1 MYISENLQYL
11 RKSKGI
17 TQEELADKL
26 GVSRQSV
33 SKWEN
38 GETYPET
45 DKLLLLCN
53 IFNVSLDGLLK
64 EDLSNNS
71 LTQINKTDFNEI
83 EKHYKSFSFAMA
95 FGVGFIILGVAIC
108 VALASFS
115 ELYMDKKHD
124 LLAML
129 SGVSILLFVAIS
141 TFIFVFYGIKHENF
155 CKLNSYHIEETSIL
169 EDKKAFLKR
178 FSISMACLVSGV
190 LLDVIFLVLMSVLLD
205 TEIINTTNKDF
216 SMSLVVSVFFVVL
229 SFIIFG
235 FVYMGIQNEKYN
247 KLTNLNNQ
255 QSSIKKPLSERICGA
270 IMLTAVAI
278 YLIIGFV
285 FEIWHPSWI
294 VFPIGGIICA
304 IIDTI
309 FKNTSQD

>member
-26 GVSRQSV
+26 GISRQSV

-45 DKLLLLCN
+45 DKLLLLCD
-53 IFNVSLDGLLK
+53 IFNVSLDELLK
-64 EDLSNNS
+64 EDLSNN
-71 LTQINKTDFNEI
+71 LAININKNDFTEV
-83 EKHYKSFSFAMA
+83 EKHYNSFSFAMA
-95 FGVGFIILGVAIC
+95 FGVSFILLGLAIC
-108 VALASFS
+108 VALASVS
-115 ELYMDKKHD
+115 ELYTDKRQD
-124 LLAML
+124 LFAML
-129 SGVSILLFVAIS
+129 SGISMLLFVAIS
-141 TFIFVFYGIKHENF
+141 TFIFVFYGIKHDNF
-155 CKLNSYHIEETSIL
+155 CKLNSYPIDENSIQ
-169 EDKKAFLKR
+169 EDKKVFLKR
-178 FSISMACLVSGV
+178 FSIIMACLVSGV
-190 LLDVIFLVLMSVLLD
+190 LLDVIFLVLMSVLLEA
-205 TEIINTTNKDF
+205 EIIPTTNVNF
-216 SMSLVVSVFFVVL
+216 TMCLVVSVFFVIL
-229 SFIIFG
+229 SFIVFG
-235 FVYMGIQNEKYN
+235 FVYMGIQNEKYKLCSVN
-247 KLTNLNNQ
+247 KQMNNG
-255 QSSIKKPLSERICGA
+255 KKPLSERICGA

-285 FEIWHPSWI
+285 FEIWHPSWV

>member
-26 GVSRQSV
+26 GISRQSV

-45 DKLLLLCN
+45 DKLLLLCD
-53 IFNVSLDGLLK
+53 IFNVSLDELLK
-64 EDLSNNS
+64 EDLSNN
-71 LTQINKTDFNEI
+71 LAININKNDFTEV
-83 EKHYKSFSFAMA
+83 EKHYNSFSFAMA
-95 FGVGFIILGVAIC
+95 FGVSFILLGLAIC
-108 VALASFS
+108 VALASVS
-115 ELYMDKKHD
+115 ELYTDKRQD
-124 LLAML
+124 LFAML
-129 SGVSILLFVAIS
+129 SGISMLLFVAIS
-141 TFIFVFYGIKHENF
+141 TFIFVFYGIKHDNF
-155 CKLNSYHIEETSIL
+155 CKLNSYPIDENSIQ
-169 EDKKAFLKR
+169 EDKKVFLKR
-178 FSISMACLVSGV
+178 FSIIMACLVSGV
-190 LLDVIFLVLMSVLLD
+190 LLDVIFLVLMSVLLEA
-205 TEIINTTNKDF
+205 EIISTTNVNF
-216 SMSLVVSVFFVVL
+216 TMCLVVSVFFVIL
-229 SFIIFG
+229 SFIVFG
-235 FVYMGIQNEKYN
+235 FVYMGIQNEKYKLCSVN
-247 KLTNLNNQ
+247 KQMNNG
-255 QSSIKKPLSERICGA
+255 KKPLSERICGA

-285 FEIWHPSWI
+285 FEIWHPSWV